1 MVRRDLPAGSILAIC
16 LIACSACRGRDSS
29 WFGDT
34 TPPASQKLTFDNNAE
49 PSSLDPAK
57 ATTLVDAN
65 VVGALFEGL
74 VQDNPLTSEPMAAL
88 ATHYEVSANG
98 TRYVFYLRGHPSPRG
113 ARLPGSDSLPAEFSH
128 GVPAPPDSVPARWSD
143 GTVITAHDFEYAW
156 RRVADPRTAAVSVDY
171 IALLKNGEAIVAGK
185 RPPKDL
191 GVRAAD
197 DFTLKIDLEQPAPY
211 LLSLLAHTE
220 FRAVPRIALEKA
232 DRAGRGDRWFRPE
245 SIVTSGPFH
254 LVEWRPY
261 DYVRVGR
268 SATYYQADLVRL
280 QQIDLLPVSADS
292 AVANLYRTGA
302 TQAMIMS
309 TLPEAL
315 APALFQKKDF
325 HSDPAFANLA
335 YSINV
340 HRRPFDNVLVRY
352 ALNMS
357 IDKAAIAAYRNA
369 EPARTVTP
377 AVGGYEAP
385 RSLPVS
391 VGGRRYDVL
400 EFNPAAARELLA
412 QAGYPDGA
420 GSDGK
425 PLAFDLRSWESPT
438 YLNAAEIMAQ
448 QWRTNLHIRPRLV
461 PAEYNPAI
469 ADMRAGNFAVITD
482 AWSADFNDPLA
493 MLTPA
498 YVTVASGGWTDT
510 EYLSLLDDANRTQD
524 PVSRFKKLALAEARL
539 MHEMP
544 IIPVNFDRS
553 HTLLKPYVRGLR
565 PDLLSYNYFRYA
577 WIDTGWRP

>member
-1 MVRRDLPAGSILAIC
+1 MGRRRVLVGSTLVIWLA
-16 LIACSACRGRDSS
+16 ACPGCHRGDSP

-34 TPPASQKLTFDNNAE
+34 TPPASQKLTFDNSAE

-57 ATTLVDAN
+57 AITLVDAN

-74 VQDNPLTSEPMAAL
+74 VQGNPLTSEPMAAL
-88 ATHYEVSANG
+88 ATHYEISADG
-98 TRYVFYLRGHPSPRG
+98 TQYVFYLRGHANPRG
-113 ARLPGSDSLPAEFSH
+113 IRLPDSDSLPAEFSH
-128 GVPAPPDSVPARWSD
+128 GLPAPPASVPARWSD

-156 RRVADPRTAAVSVDY
+156 RRVADPRTAAASVDY
-171 IALLKNGEAIVAGK
+171 VALLKNGEAIVAGK
-185 RPPKDL
+185 SPPETL
-191 GVRAAD
+191 GVRATD
-197 DFTLKIDLEQPAPY
+197 EFTLQIDLEHPAPY
-211 LLSLLAHTE
+211 LLSLLTHGE
-220 FRAVPRIALEKA
+220 FKAVPRAVVERA
-232 DRAGRGDRWFRPE
+232 DREGRGDRWCRPGA
-245 SIVTSGPFH
+245 IVTSGPFH

-261 DYVRVGR
+261 DYVRVRR
-268 SATYYQADLVRL
+268 SATYYHADLVKLRE
-280 QQIDLLPVSADS
+280 IDFVPVNADS

-315 APALFQKKDF
+315 APALFHKKDF
-325 HSDPAFANLA
+325 HSDPALAILA

-340 HRRPFDNVLVRY
+340 HHPPFDNVLVRY

-369 EPARTVTP
+369 EPLKLLTP
-377 AVGGYEAP
+377 AVGGYEGP

-391 VGGRRYDVL
+391 VGGRSYDVL
-400 EFNPAAARELLA
+400 EFNPTAARELLA
-412 QAGYPDGA
+412 QAGFPDGTD
-420 GSDGK
+420 SEGK
-425 PLAFDLRSWESPT
+425 PLRFDLRAWNSPT

-469 ADMRAGNFAVITD
+469 TDMRAGNFAVITD
-482 AWSADFNDPLA
+482 AWSADFIDPMA

-498 YVTVASGGWTDT
+498 YVTVASGGWTDAR
-510 EYLSLLDDANRTQD
+510 YLALLDDANLTRD
-524 PVSRFKKLALAEARL
+524 PATRFRKLALAEARL

-544 IIPVNFDRS
+544 IIPVNFDHS

-565 PDLLSYNYFRYA
+565 ADLLSYTYFRYA